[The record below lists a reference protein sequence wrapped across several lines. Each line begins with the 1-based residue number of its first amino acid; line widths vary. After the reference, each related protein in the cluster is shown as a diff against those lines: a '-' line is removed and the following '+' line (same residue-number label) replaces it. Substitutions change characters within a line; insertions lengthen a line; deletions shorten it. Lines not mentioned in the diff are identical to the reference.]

1 VAALG
6 NISELGSDLDRN
18 CFVYPQLTS
27 QRRLVLRIVRLAETK
42 NNISVLLRLLGYPVD
57 LRNLIRKRP
66 PAGNTR
72 PEGIYNS
79 SCEKRR
85 RGELGVIY

>member
-42 NNISVLLRLLGYPVD
+42 DSYYER
-57 LRNLIRKRP
+57 RK
-66 PAGNTR
+66 
-72 PEGIYNS
+72 
-79 SCEKRR
+79 
-85 RGELGVIY
+85 RGELSKLY